1 MEQSDKTRLKKS
13 VEGEV
18 AFERRH
24 DFRINNNSR
33 VDVVLTVPLCHTMR
47 IKMKRRCAHEMVCDE
62 IR

>member
-1 MEQSDKTRLKKS
+1 MEQSDKTRLKRALKR
-13 VEGEV
+13 EV
-18 AFERRH
+18 AFEETRH

-33 VDVVLTVPLCHTMR
+33 VDVVTVPLYHTMR